1 MRSDPSA
8 LPPEMRGHTLYRVK
22 STVDLVLGW
31 ALVALMGLAVVNV
44 LWQVFTRFVLANPS
58 SFTDEL
64 ARYLLIWVGL
74 FGAAYAS
81 GKRAHLAID
90 LLRTK
95 LRGRSVHWHGIF
107 VGVVVSTFA
116 LFVMVIGGVRL
127 VSLSFL
133 LGQTSAALGVPLGVV
148 YLALPVSG
156 ALIVFYFALFIT
168 ERVRL
173 LNGKPPALPVL
184 QETTAEA
191 FAENADPAQVSAD
204 EADLTRGGPAHAPDG
219 PGRRP
224 GAPPPDLA
232 PAR

>member
-1 MRSDPSA
+1 MHSDPPV
-8 LPPEMRGHTLYRVK
+8 LTPEMRAHPLFRVK
-22 STVDLVLGW
+22 AGVDLVLGW
-31 ALVALMGLAVVNV
+31 FLVGLMGLAVVNV
-44 LWQVFTRFVLANPS
+44 LWQVFTRFVIGNPS
-58 SFTDEL
+58 SFTDEIS
-64 ARYLLIWVGL
+64 RYLLIWVGL

-95 LRGRSVHWHGIF
+95 LRGRAVHWHGIF

-116 LFVMVIGGVRL
+116 LAAMVVGGVKL

-148 YLALPVSG
+148 YLAMPASG
-156 ALIVFYFALFIT
+156 ALVVFYFALFIT

-173 LNGKPPALPVL
+173 LRGFPPALPVL

-191 FAENADPAQVSAD
+191 YAENADPAQVGAD
-204 EADLTRGGPAHAPDG
+204 ETDLTRGGPAHPPDIIG
-219 PGRRP
+219 SG
-224 GAPPPDLA
+224 PPPPA
-232 PAR
+232 PND

>member
-8 LPPEMRGHTLYRVK
+8 LAPEMRDHPLFRVK
-22 STVDLVLGW
+22 SAVDLVLGW
-31 ALVALMGLAVVNV
+31 FLVGLMGLAVVNV
-44 LWQVFTRFVLANPS
+44 LWQVFTRFVVGDPS

-95 LRGRSVHWHGIF
+95 LRGRAVHWHGILI
-107 VGVVVSTFA
+107 GVIVSTFA
-116 LFVMVIGGVRL
+116 LAVMVVGGVKL

-148 YLALPVSG
+148 YLALPASG

-168 ERVRL
+168 ERARL
-173 LNGKPPALPVL
+173 LRGLPPALPVL

-191 FAENADPAQVSAD
+191 YAENTDVNRI
-204 EADLTRGGPAHAPDG
+204 EAGNPMPHPDF
-219 PGRRP
+219 
-224 GAPPPDLA
+224 PDA
-232 PAR
+232 

>member
-8 LPPEMRGHTLYRVK
+8 LPPEMRDHPLYRAK
-22 STVDLVLGW
+22 SAVDLVLGW
-31 ALVALMGLAVVNV
+31 ALVLLMGLAVVNV
-44 LWQVFTRFVLANPS
+44 LWQVFTRFVIGNPS

-64 ARYLLIWVGL
+64 SRYLLIWVGL

-95 LRGRSVHWHGIF
+95 LRGRAVHWHGIF
-107 VGVVVSTFA
+107 VGTVVSLFA
-116 LFVMVIGGVRL
+116 LSVMVIGGSQL

-148 YLALPVSG
+148 YLALPASG

-168 ERVRL
+168 ERLRL
-173 LNGKPPALPVL
+173 LRGLPPALPVL

-191 FAENADPAQVSAD
+191 YAENADPAQFSAD
-204 EADLTRGGPAHAPDG
+204 EPDLTHGGPAQA
-219 PGRRP
+219 
-224 GAPPPDLA
+224 APPSP
-232 PAR
+232 PPS